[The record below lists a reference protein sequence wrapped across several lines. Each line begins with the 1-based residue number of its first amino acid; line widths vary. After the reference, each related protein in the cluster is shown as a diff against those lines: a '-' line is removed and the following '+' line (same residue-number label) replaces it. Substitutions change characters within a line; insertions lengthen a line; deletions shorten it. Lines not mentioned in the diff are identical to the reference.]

1 MFLLSNQ
8 RFPSGAPRAHVNCN
22 AVWKGSFVKNLNL
35 RKTVRQTLQ
44 GKVFFWTHDSFIKSQ
59 LLSEMVRLDKL
70 QPTSSAV
77 HCLTFRISPIAHTWR
92 DSHTFSVHR
101 KNGFLQPSRCS
112 RVRPDWKPITFF
124 GRRWWVR
131 AVWTSWERQ
140 RGDSSCPPH
149 SLRAFSINA
158 SLSSLLDSS
167 SHSSSVGSGRVQIT
181 ENGTV

>member
-92 DSHTFSVHR
+92 GLTHFLCAQKEWLSETFSM
-101 KNGFLQPSRCS
+101 S
-112 RVRPDWKPITFF
+112 PDWKQITFF

-140 RGDSSCPPH
+140 RGESSCPPH

-158 SLSSLLDSS
+158 SLSSLLESS
-167 SHSSSVGSGRVQIT
+167 SHSSSVGSGKSADHR
-181 ENGTV
+181 ELDCLR